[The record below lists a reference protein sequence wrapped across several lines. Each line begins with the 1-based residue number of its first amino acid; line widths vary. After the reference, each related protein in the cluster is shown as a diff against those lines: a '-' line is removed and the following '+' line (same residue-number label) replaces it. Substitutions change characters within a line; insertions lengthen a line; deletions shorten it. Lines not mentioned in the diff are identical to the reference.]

1 MKVNA
6 VLYPYILQNN
16 KKIEIITIDTD
27 DMFLNTYRHPD
38 GVLSYIHNKKMYKV
52 MRINGELIFNTPK
65 QELKELFRKQYDKE
79 LIEKYRSGNGRSTM
93 VNGEEF
99 IAKEAVFYI
108 NSVSEII
115 KIIKRSGLR
124 PEETT
129 IICSSKSDNIKKLD
143 ETNLSIIGYA
153 KRSFEG

>member
-79 LIEKYRSGNGRSTM
+79 LIEKYI
-93 VNGEEF
+93 V
-99 IAKEAVFYI
+99 
-108 NSVSEII
+108 
-115 KIIKRSGLR
+115 
-124 PEETT
+124 
-129 IICSSKSDNIKKLD
+129 
-143 ETNLSIIGYA
+143 
-153 KRSFEG
+153 

>member
-1 MKVNA
+1 
-6 VLYPYILQNN
+6 
-16 KKIEIITIDTD
+16 
-27 DMFLNTYRHPD
+27 
-38 GVLSYIHNKKMYKV
+38 
-52 MRINGELIFNTPK
+52 
-65 QELKELFRKQYDKE
+65 
-79 LIEKYRSGNGRSTM
+79 M

-143 ETNLSIIGYA
+143 ELSRQTGMKFRIEEIPGKGEQHKMLLCGTSTDYRKA
-153 KRSFEG
+153 EAGREPFP

>member
-1 MKVNA
+1 
-6 VLYPYILQNN
+6 
-16 KKIEIITIDTD
+16 
-27 DMFLNTYRHPD
+27 
-38 GVLSYIHNKKMYKV
+38 
-52 MRINGELIFNTPK
+52 
-65 QELKELFRKQYDKE
+65 
-79 LIEKYRSGNGRSTM
+79 M

-115 KIIKRSGLR
+115 KIIKRSGLK

-143 ETNLSIIGYA
+143 ELSSRPNEVQDRRDPG
-153 KRSFEG
+153 